1 MTGRQKIIDALSPR
15 GTPHTP
21 IVLCYPE
28 IFLRDHWDQVCAEPW
43 WAMHDPDPVL
53 GVQIQRQLLAVTGED
68 RYRLWLGTPRDTL
81 TRYRLEGQG
90 ADEARRVDT
99 VTGKVELLLRPPP
112 GGFVS
117 AKDASLESAPPITS
131 REQIDQ
137 LLPLPN
143 EETRESLAADGRD
156 EKPRLLREAFGRTHL
171 AWTQISTPLDPLPFV
186 FGFANFMVALADA
199 PDLVRYAAERALAVQ
214 LRRVRTWQAAGVEL
228 FFLQECHGDLFSP
241 AMYRDLFLPLTQE
254 LTRAIRSAGLLSI
267 HYFCG
272 NPNDR
277 LDLLLQTGADAL
289 GLEESKKGFAIDMAE
304 IAARVDGRMALVG
317 NLDAIHLLEHGRD
330 EDVRREVARQLAA
343 GRRNAGRFLFGIG
356 SPVTPGT
363 PASRVR
369 ALADWVH
376 ELAP

>member
-1 MTGRQKIIDALSPR
+1 MNGRRKIIDALSLR

-28 IFLRDHWDQVCAEPW
+28 IFLRDHWDQVCSEPW
-43 WAMHDPDPVL
+43 WRMHDPDPAM
-53 GVQIQRQLLAVTGED
+53 GVQIQRRLLAVTGED

-81 TRYRLEGQG
+81 ARYRLQGQG
-90 ADEARRVDT
+90 PDEARRIDT
-99 VTGKVELLLRPPP
+99 VTGEVEVLRRPPP

-117 AKDASLESAPPITS
+117 AKDAGLESQPTITS
-131 REQIDQ
+131 REQIDE
-137 LLPLPN
+137 LLPLPP

-156 EKPRLLREAFGRTHL
+156 EKLQLLREAFGRTHL

-186 FGFANFMVALADA
+186 FGFTNFMIALADA
-199 PDLVRYAAERALAVQ
+199 PDLVRYAAERSLAVQ

-228 FFLQECHGDLFSP
+228 LFLQECHGDLFAP
-241 AMYRDLFLPLTQE
+241 ALYRDLFLPLTQE
-254 LTRAIRSAGLLSI
+254 LTRSVRGAGLLSI

-272 NPNDR
+272 NPHNR
-277 LDLLLQTGADAL
+277 LDLLLETGADAL
-289 GLEESKKGFAIDMAE
+289 SLEESKKGFAIDIADV
-304 IAARVDGRMALVG
+304 AARADGRMALVG
-317 NLDAIHLLEHGRD
+317 NLDAIHLLEHGSD
-330 EDVRREVARQLAA
+330 DDLRREVTRQLAA

-356 SPVTPGT
+356 SPITPGT

-369 ALADWVH
+369 ALADLVH